1 MNLLILGG
9 TTEATALARALAGDA
24 RFSATLSLAGVTRRP
39 AAQPIPIR
47 VGGFGGVAGLAHY
60 LRQTRIGALV
70 DATHPFATQMTA
82 NAIATARQTRTPLLV
97 VLRPA
102 WQPTAGDRWT
112 DGGQHGTRA
121 AAMLGAVPR
130 RVLLT
135 IGRKDLAPFAR
146 GALAPLCAALGRPA
160 ARRGIA
166 AARNGHRR
174 AWPVRVGRRGT
185 PAARRTHRRG
195 CHQEFGR
202 QRDGG
207 KAHRCPQP
215 GTAGSDAG
223 AARAATDRH
232 CWQRRRGAGV
242 AGAASRRRRRAANR
256 ATHDHPGARS
266 DELPPNR

>member
-70 DATHPFATQMTA
+70 DATHPYATQMTA
-82 NAIATARQTRTPLLV
+82 NAIATTRQTRTPLLV

-112 DGGQHGTRA
+112 MVDSMDRA

-135 IGRKDLAPFAR
+135 IGRKDLAPFRAAPWHHYVLRSVDPPPAEALPPRVTVIAAR
-146 GALAPLCAALGRPA
+146 GPFALADEERLLRDERIDVVVTKNSGGSATAGKLTAARNLGLPVVMLARPA
-160 ARRGIA
+160 LPQTDTVGSVGEVLAWLEQHQAA
-166 AARNGHRR
+166 AARG
-174 AWPVRVGRRGT
+174 
-185 PAARRTHRRG
+185 
-195 CHQEFGR
+195 E
-202 QRDGG
+202 
-207 KAHRCPQP
+207 
-215 GTAGSDAG
+215 
-223 AARAATDRH
+223 
-232 CWQRRRGAGV
+232 
-242 AGAASRRRRRAANR
+242 
-256 ATHDHPGARS
+256 
-266 DELPPNR
+266 

>member
-9 TTEATALARALAGDA
+9 PTEATALARALAGDA

-70 DATHPFATQMTA
+70 DATHPYATQMTA
-82 NAIATARQTRTPLLV
+82 NAIATTRQTRTPLLV

-112 DGGQHGTRA
+112 MVDSMDRA

-135 IGRKDLAPFAR
+135 IGRKDLAPFRAAPWHHYVLRSVDPPPAEALPPRVTVIAAR
-146 GALAPLCAALGRPA
+146 GPFALADEERLLRDERIDVVVTKNSGGSATAGKLTAARNLGLPVVMLARPA
-160 ARRGIA
+160 LPQTDTVGSVGEVLAWLEQHHAA
-166 AARNGHRR
+166 AARG
-174 AWPVRVGRRGT
+174 
-185 PAARRTHRRG
+185 
-195 CHQEFGR
+195 E
-202 QRDGG
+202 
-207 KAHRCPQP
+207 
-215 GTAGSDAG
+215 
-223 AARAATDRH
+223 
-232 CWQRRRGAGV
+232 
-242 AGAASRRRRRAANR
+242 
-256 ATHDHPGARS
+256 
-266 DELPPNR
+266 